1 MGLHAAAIGAAGG
14 VRGHRRTPPSLASR
28 PRGLAPGA
36 GTQRNLHMMM
46 SGGVSWSSSA
56 SSSCLSHRSARQ
68 LAIHPAGRRG
78 GRAAVGRLAIAREGC
93 DGGGPRGGMCRR
105 RTWKESEAVTG
116 RGQGVRSIGM
126 MGGKDDVP
134 FKLPNPDFLT
144 GGGDDGPIGN
154 QAEAIVKGNTAAVL
168 ERSLNP
174 DGGAADLDYLQ
185 ELIAIQ
191 SGGPKNIG
199 RVRRRPIVRRGQPRN
214 VDPSRRTRPGFEPWA
229 GRTTGRVNN
238 PTHERVETIRFLSV
252 SVSSPLWRLVCR
264 RKKPTAESL
273 TRSRVC
279 RTVLTRWFLRHAQ
292 HGVPAPAAGRD
303 PVLRPGPD

>member
-1 MGLHAAAIGAAGG
+1 M
-14 VRGHRRTPPSLASR
+14 
-28 PRGLAPGA
+28 
-36 GTQRNLHMMM
+36 
-46 SGGVSWSSSA
+46 
-56 SSSCLSHRSARQ
+56 
-68 LAIHPAGRRG
+68 
-78 GRAAVGRLAIAREGC
+78 
-93 DGGGPRGGMCRR
+93 
-105 RTWKESEAVTG
+105 TG
-116 RGQGVRSIGM
+116 RGQGSVRSIDM

-214 VDPSRRTRPGFEPWA
+214 VDPSRRTRPGFEPV
-229 GRTTGRVNN
+229 GLG
-238 PTHERVETIRFLSV
+238 
-252 SVSSPLWRLVCR
+252 
-264 RKKPTAESL
+264 
-273 TRSRVC
+273 
-279 RTVLTRWFLRHAQ
+279 
-292 HGVPAPAAGRD
+292 
-303 PVLRPGPD
+303 GPPDV